1 MTNPEKEQEQQL
13 LRSASSRGGQCNSL
27 ILELWQQTR
36 MDWGFATDRMAKVFR
51 RERTLGSS
59 ERRFVA
65 EVLYSMIRHAT
76 RIDLAIE
83 AGGLKAVGRA
93 PDSKRLLAAL
103 ILEHNLAHED
113 AAQHDADLD
122 WQAVANIDVKLDALR
137 KPVER
142 ISSRHSLPEFLAK
155 ILVTDLGEQEAE
167 SLAAALNKRAP
178 MSIRA
183 NTLKG
188 DREALQRAL
197 STEGI
202 ETTFGDYGTNT
213 LHVDTRTNLFG
224 LDSFR
229 NGLFEA
235 QDEGSQ
241 LIAELVAPPPKGL
254 IVDYCAGAGGKSLA
268 LSAMLQNRGR
278 LMASDVDKR
287 KLIELRR
294 RAKRAGATNIQVV
307 QLDHE
312 SGAGG
317 ERVALPKPFENILGQ
332 AVRVLVDAPCT
343 GTGALRRNPE
353 ARWRLSQA
361 ELDRMPAQQLSIASR
376 ALELVAP
383 GGRLIYATCTLL
395 KSENQ
400 DIVEKLMKDRDDL
413 EIISPREVWGK
424 DRGEAL
430 LDPTGQ
436 FMITRPDV
444 HGCDGFFAAVIRRKP
459 N

>member
-1 MTNPEKEQEQQL
+1 MTNPEESQEQEL
-13 LRSASSRGGQCNSL
+13 LRSASTRGGECNSL
-27 ILELWQQTR
+27 IAELWQQTR
-36 MDWGFATDRMAKVFR
+36 MDWGFATDRLAKVFR
-51 RERTLGSS
+51 RERSLGSS

-65 EVLYSMIRHAT
+65 EVLYTMIRHAR

-83 AGGLKAVGRA
+83 AGGLRSVGRA

-103 ILEHNLAHED
+103 VLEHGLSVED
-113 AAQHDADLD
+113 AAQHHADLD
-122 WQAVANIDVKLDALR
+122 WAKVAAVDTELDALR

-142 ISSRHSLPEFLAK
+142 IAARHSLPDFLAN
-155 ILVTDLGEQEAE
+155 LFVEELGAAQAEA
-167 SLAAALNKRAP
+167 LAASLNHRAP

-188 DREALQRAL
+188 DRVALQERL
-197 STEGI
+197 SQEGI
-202 ETTFGDYGTNT
+202 ETTAGVLGTNT
-213 LHVDTRTNLFG
+213 LQVDTRTNLFG
-224 LDSFR
+224 LASFR
-229 NGLFEA
+229 EGLFEA

-254 IVDYCAGAGGKSLA
+254 VVDFCAGAGGKTLSLA
-268 LSAMLQNRGR
+268 AMLNNRGR

-287 KLIELRR
+287 KLTELRR

-312 SGAGG
+312 SGSSAS
-317 ERVALPKPFENILGQ
+317 RVALPAPFEKIVGT
-332 AVRVLVDAPCT
+332 AARVLVDAPCT

-361 ELDRMPAQQLSIASR
+361 ELDRMPPQQLNIASR

-383 GGRLIYATCTLL
+383 GGRLIYATCTVL
-395 KSENQ
+395 KSENE
-400 DIVEKLMKDRDDL
+400 DIVEKLMQGRVDL
-413 EIISPREVWGK
+413 EIISPREVWGAE
-424 DRGEAL
+424 RGDKVV
-430 LDPTGQ
+430 DPSGR
-436 FMITRPDV
+436 FMVTRPDL

-459 N
+459 S

>member
-1 MTNPEKEQEQQL
+1 
-13 LRSASSRGGQCNSL
+13 
-27 ILELWQQTR
+27 
-36 MDWGFATDRMAKVFR
+36 
-51 RERTLGSS
+51 
-59 ERRFVA
+59 
-65 EVLYSMIRHAT
+65 
-76 RIDLAIE
+76 
-83 AGGLKAVGRA
+83 
-93 PDSKRLLAAL
+93 
-103 ILEHNLAHED
+103 
-113 AAQHDADLD
+113 
-122 WQAVANIDVKLDALR
+122 
-137 KPVER
+137 
-142 ISSRHSLPEFLAK
+142 
-155 ILVTDLGEQEAE
+155 
-167 SLAAALNKRAP
+167 
-178 MSIRA
+178 
-183 NTLKG
+183 
-188 DREALQRAL
+188 
-197 STEGI
+197 
-202 ETTFGDYGTNT
+202 
-213 LHVDTRTNLFG
+213 
-224 LDSFR
+224 
-229 NGLFEA
+229 
-235 QDEGSQ
+235 
-241 LIAELVAPPPKGL
+241 
-254 IVDYCAGAGGKSLA
+254 
-268 LSAMLQNRGR
+268 MLQNRGR